1 MGMPNGTPE
10 VVEQDLRVLLDN
22 APDAI
27 ARFDRELRHVYVNEA
42 TGRENNRPATEFP
55 GKTMED
61 LGHPPEVCDFINT
74 NLRAVFDSGEER
86 TRELLFDGPLG
97 TKWFQCRMAPERG
110 KNGLVEYVLVISRDV
125 TEKRLA
131 EKALRDSET
140 RKARIELAS
149 TLAHEIN
156 NPMTAVVFAVE
167 ALRMNANLDADA
179 RRLADLATENLER
192 VTAISKELLTIY
204 KGV

>member
-1 MGMPNGTPE
+1 MPNGTPE

-42 TGRENNRPATEFP
+42 TGRENNRPASDFS

-61 LGHPPEVCDFINT
+61 LGHPAEVCDFINS
-74 NLRAVFDSGEER
+74 NLRAVFESGEER
-86 TRELLFDGPLG
+86 TRELLFNGPLG

-110 KNGLVEYVLVISRDV
+110 RDGSVQYVLVISREV

-131 EKALRDSET
+131 EKALRESEA
-140 RKARIELAS
+140 RKARIELTS

-156 NPMTAVVFAVE
+156 NPLTAVVFAVE
-167 ALRMNANLDADA
+167 ALRESSNLDPDA
-179 RRLADLATENLER
+179 RKLADLAAENLER